1 MKLTI
6 KQKRFADEYIISG
19 NATEAARVAGY
30 KQPHVQGAQNLEK
43 LRVKEYIDQRLK
55 ELESDKIADQ
65 KEVLEYLTNVMRRE
79 EKESVVVTIKKKV
92 SGYVPDDKGVLKKRN
107 IETEEAHVVEV
118 PAKLSDANKAAELLG
133 KRYGAW
139 TDNVDINADMTLDI
153 KVDYGVEDTSE

>member
-92 SGYVPDDKGVLKKRN
+92 SGYVPDDRGGLQKRN
-107 IETEEAHVVEV
+107 VEAEEAKIVEV

-139 TDNVDINADMTLDI
+139 TDNVDINADMSLDVM
-153 KVDYGVEDTSE
+153 VDYGANDTGE